1 MVRLLHGFPG
11 DHHQQNTAN
20 RIATLPMRLGGLGLR
35 SASRMAA
42 GAYWA
47 SWADALHM
55 IDERLPAVSA
65 TIVEHLTDG
74 AADGCFGAL
83 QRTADTLD
91 RAGFVVRPSWQEL
104 QRGLRPP
111 SPEHAEP
118 GEWEHGW
125 QYHASSSSEFHFR
138 ETLVL
143 AQSCP
148 ADQAHLRS
156 HSGPGASAVLH
167 GAPTSPEFK
176 VAPGLFR
183 TLLLERLR
191 LPVQITDARCEC
203 GVALDTQA
211 RVRSVWKVAVSSIGT
226 RTHFGQS
233 VQGSVHVNAKLRDMN
248 VAVRADDMRSIQVL
262 ASGAPSLSWRTVG
275 SRHHV
280 AVRFDCSFPGMR
292 KRRHC
297 EWCCLHQS
305 SGRQR
310 GKVHGTCRRRQM
322 PPRGRW
328 RQVERGGCHV
338 H

>member
-1 MVRLLHGFPG
+1 M
-11 DHHQQNTAN
+11 
-20 RIATLPMRLGGLGLR
+20 
-35 SASRMAA
+35 
-42 GAYWA
+42 
-47 SWADALHM
+47 
-55 IDERLPAVSA
+55 PAVSA

-91 RAGFVVRPSWQEL
+91 RAGFVMRPSWQEL

-118 GEWEHGW
+118 GGWEHGW

-148 ADQAHLRS
+148 TDQAHLRS

-176 VAPGLFR
+176 VAPELFR

-211 RVRSVWKVAVSSIGT
+211 RHRAACARSGRLRSRALEPE
-226 RTHFGQS
+226 RTLARVCREAGAT
-233 VQGSVHVNAKLRDMN
+233 VHVNAKLRDMN
-248 VAVRADDMRSIQVL
+248 VAVRDDDMRSIEVL
-262 ASGAPSLSWRTVG
+262 ASGLSLSIMAHSWQST
-275 SRHHV
+275 SRCG
-280 AVRFDCSFPGMR
+280 A
-292 KRRHC
+292 
-297 EWCCLHQS
+297 L
-305 SGRQR
+305 
-310 GKVHGTCRRRQM
+310 
-322 PPRGRW
+322 
-328 RQVERGGCHV
+328 
-338 H
+338 